1 MATNKG
7 SNKIPS
13 TSDKKRFGN
22 KAENPSAN
30 QDDREKSSNVITGKL
45 EDLVKSI
52 QLNVDRSTAIYSALT
67 GIDVNK
73 GKNYDSLKGDAKRVG
88 KNLNYIFSNLPYEV
102 NYFKKVV
109 SRQKGILP
117 VSIKNGGDEW
127 YQQMDGLFFTISEA
141 ITHLENFLL
150 LNGQNANK
158 KFDKLYKEL
167 LETIAGEHGI
177 NFPTI
182 TNLGALMNDV
192 FGDGHTTNTKQLQ
205 LGSKLDK
212 IVKFLNLGDAEGDK
226 KKLDYKDYLNDI
238 VNKISDLQ
246 NSNRDKLK
254 DIEAILKTK
263 TIQAPS
269 TGKPKVKPE
278 VSNNTQP
285 EIKSAGN
292 KSLIKDFSAIS
303 QILASISQMDINRK
317 TSKNIK
323 ALDKLINPKKGRFQE
338 LFKNVA
344 NLSEE
349 AKKEQI
355 TSLQGITN
363 YLQAVTQLGGFD
375 NKAFSYVR
383 PTIRF
388 FKEQVKHD

>member
-22 KAENPSAN
+22 KAKNPSAN

-141 ITHLENFLL
+141 ITRLENFLL

-158 KFDKLYKEL
+158 RFDKLYKEL

-192 FGDGHTTNTKQLQ
+192 FGDGH
-205 LGSKLDK
+205 
-212 IVKFLNLGDAEGDK
+212 
-226 KKLDYKDYLNDI
+226 
-238 VNKISDLQ
+238 
-246 NSNRDKLK
+246 
-254 DIEAILKTK
+254 
-263 TIQAPS
+263 
-269 TGKPKVKPE
+269 
-278 VSNNTQP
+278 
-285 EIKSAGN
+285 
-292 KSLIKDFSAIS
+292 
-303 QILASISQMDINRK
+303 
-317 TSKNIK
+317 
-323 ALDKLINPKKGRFQE
+323 
-338 LFKNVA
+338 
-344 NLSEE
+344 
-349 AKKEQI
+349 
-355 TSLQGITN
+355 
-363 YLQAVTQLGGFD
+363 
-375 NKAFSYVR
+375 
-383 PTIRF
+383 
-388 FKEQVKHD
+388 